1 MMEKIRIKLTSISPE
16 LNVTPMI
23 KKTDLKKTVVQALK
37 ISKNRTYSVEVLN
50 EKDEV
55 LLKFK
60 HTD

>member
-1 MMEKIRIKLTSISPE
+1 MEKIRIRLTHISPE

-23 KKTDLKKTVVQALK
+23 KKTDLKKTVIQSLK
-37 ISKNRTYSVEVLN
+37 ISKSRTYQVEVLN

-55 LLKFK
+55 VLKFK

>member
-1 MMEKIRIKLTSISPE
+1 MIEKIRIRLTHISPA
-16 LNVTPMI
+16 LNVIPMI
-23 KKTDLKKTVVQALK
+23 KKTDLKKTVVQSLK
-37 ISKNRTYSVEVLN
+37 ISKNRTYNVEVLN

>member
-1 MMEKIRIKLTSISPE
+1 MEKIKIKLTHISPV
-16 LNVTPMI
+16 LNVTPMM
-23 KKTDLKKTVVQALK
+23 KKTDLKKTVIQSLK
-37 ISKNRTYSVEVLN
+37 ISKNRTYNVEVLN

>member
-1 MMEKIRIKLTSISPE
+1 MMEKIRIKLTHITPE
-16 LNVTPMI
+16 LNITPMI

-37 ISKNRTYSVEVLN
+37 ISKNRIYNVEVLN
-50 EKDEV
+50 EMDEV

>member
-1 MMEKIRIKLTSISPE
+1 MEKIKIKITHTSPA
-16 LNVTPMI
+16 LNVTPMM
-23 KKTDLKKTVVQALK
+23 KKADLKKTVIQSLK
-37 ISKNRTYSVEVLN
+37 ISKNRTYNVEVLN